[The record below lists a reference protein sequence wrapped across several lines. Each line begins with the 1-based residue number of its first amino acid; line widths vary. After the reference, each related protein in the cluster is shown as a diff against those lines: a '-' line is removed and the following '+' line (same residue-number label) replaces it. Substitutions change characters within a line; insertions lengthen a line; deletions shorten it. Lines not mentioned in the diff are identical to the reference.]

1 MMVYAKPFTDPGVMK
16 IALFN
21 EFMNSLYLY
30 TDMLLTDFHGYD
42 TMRDQFGSCLV
53 FILGITVGVNFLRMG
68 WRTLLAT
75 INLVKRAKLYLNVK
89 FGWFETKVVAIKPFF
104 D

>member
-1 MMVYAKPFTDPGVMK
+1 MMLYAKPFTDPGVMK

-30 TDMLLTDFHGYD
+30 TDMLLTDFHGHD

-53 FILGITVGVNFLRMG
+53 
-68 WRTLLAT
+68 
-75 INLVKRAKLYLNVK
+75 
-89 FGWFETKVVAIKPFF
+89 
-104 D
+104 

>member
-1 MMVYAKPFTDPGVMK
+1 MMVYAKPLTDPGVMK

-30 TDMLLTDFHGYD
+30 TDMLLTDFHGHD

-53 FILGITVGVNFLRMG
+53 FLLGITVGVNFFRLG
-68 WRTLLAT
+68 WKALQAA
-75 INLVKRAKLYLNVK
+75 IILVKRGKLYLHVK
-89 FGWFETKVVAIKPFF
+89 FGWFETKVVGIKPLF

>member
-1 MMVYAKPFTDPGVMK
+1 MMVFARPLSDPGDMR

-21 EFMNSLYLY
+21 ELVNSLYLY

-68 WRTLLAT
+68 WRTLLAAM
-75 INLVKRAKLYLNVK
+75 NLVKRAKLYLHVK
-89 FGWFETKVVAIKPFF
+89 FGWFETKVVGIKPLF